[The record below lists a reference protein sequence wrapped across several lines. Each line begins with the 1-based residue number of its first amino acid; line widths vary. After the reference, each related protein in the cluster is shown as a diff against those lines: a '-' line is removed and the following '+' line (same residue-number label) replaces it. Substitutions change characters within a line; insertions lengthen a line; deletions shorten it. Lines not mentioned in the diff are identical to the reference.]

1 MVVISPAILSSDPGW
16 AVVGLF
22 GVFTIDM
29 PSKEGAMTTA
39 PQCEACGMTM
49 SRPSQHGNG
58 NSGGRFCIYC
68 TDLAGNLKPRSE
80 IREGM
85 IQYTMKLESWTR
97 EQAEQVV
104 DMQLSQLPA
113 WRKQS
118 GPAVRGEQ
126 TSSLY

>member
-1 MVVISPAILSSDPGW
+1 
-16 AVVGLF
+16 
-22 GVFTIDM
+22 
-29 PSKEGAMTTA
+29 
-39 PQCEACGMTM
+39 
-49 SRPSQHGNG
+49 
-58 NSGGRFCIYC
+58 
-68 TDLAGNLKPRSE
+68 
-80 IREGM
+80 M

-113 WRKQS
+113 WRKQP